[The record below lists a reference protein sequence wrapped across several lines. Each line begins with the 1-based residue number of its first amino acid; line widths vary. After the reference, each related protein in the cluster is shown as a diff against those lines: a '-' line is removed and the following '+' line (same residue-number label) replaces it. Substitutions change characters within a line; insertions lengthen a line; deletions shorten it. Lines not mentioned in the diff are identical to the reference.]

1 MSLKRH
7 LVIGLL
13 SLSVGLC
20 VYAPAQLFGVG
31 LNKLSSGRLTL
42 ANSMGSFW
50 HGNAHVLLKNVNQQ
64 ENMVDLGK
72 ITWDIQT
79 MQLLAG
85 KLALIVTWNQGAP
98 FWMTLDRSRLHIEH
112 AAFSLPAVVVSTLV
126 PTLKATQLDG
136 QLEVRCDNFSMT
148 HQEIL
153 GQVEINWN
161 QASSPLSIVNPLGS
175 YHAKLVGNGAGL
187 AIQLSTL
194 STGPLMLQGSG
205 RWDPIGGVHFEG
217 TAEAEN
223 AEKLQLQELLR
234 VMGNETTAGSGKYQL
249 RF

>member
-7 LVIGLL
+7 LFIGFL

-20 VYAPAQLFGVG
+20 IYAPAQLMGVA
-31 LNKLSSGRLTL
+31 LNKLSGDRLDL
-42 ANSMGSFW
+42 ANSKGSFW
-50 HGNAHVLLKNVNQQ
+50 QGNAHILLKSLEQQ
-64 ENMVDLGK
+64 ADMVDLGK
-72 ITWDIQT
+72 ITWDTQPL
-79 MQLLAG
+79 QLLAG
-85 KLALIVTWNQGAP
+85 KFAISLIWNQGAP

-126 PTLKATQLDG
+126 PSLKAAQLDG
-136 QLEVRCDNFSMT
+136 QLEVRCDNFSLT
-148 HQEIL
+148 QQEIL
-153 GQVEINWN
+153 GQVEIDWN

-175 YHAKLVGNGAGL
+175 YHTKLEGNGAGL

-194 STGPLMLQGSG
+194 TMGPLLLQGNGS
-205 RWDPIGGVHFEG
+205 WDANGGLHFEG
-217 TAEAEN
+217 TAEAEV
-223 AEKLQLQELLR
+223 AAKLQLQELLR